1 MTVTIREA
9 RETDADAVSKI
20 CLLTAQGGQ
29 SADDLH
35 DFKELPGLTY
45 AVPYVKLPT
54 TLGFV
59 MVDDK
64 NTGSGDGSGE
74 VVGYIL
80 ASRNSRD
87 FDRYAAEHWWPALAE
102 KYPPSL
108 AKKPAD
114 KEFMELFR
122 NMHGKSDAR
131 VSYGAANMH
140 INMLEPYQRQG
151 WGSRLIGKMVE
162 ALRKE
167 DPDGG
172 VTLGMD
178 PRNLGVREF
187 YEKFGFESFEGGKFN
202 ELGLKFSKA
211 KVTSTI

>member
-9 RETDADAVSKI
+9 RETDADALSRI
-20 CLLTAQGGQ
+20 CLLTAKGGQ

-35 DFKELPGLTY
+35 DFKELPGLIY

-64 NTGSGDGSGE
+64 DSEDGSGE
-74 VVGYIL
+74 VVGYAL
-80 ASRNSRD
+80 ASRKTRE
-87 FDRYAAEHWWPALAE
+87 FEHYAAEHWWPALAE

-108 AKKPAD
+108 AQKPAD

-122 NMHGKSDAR
+122 HMHSKSDAR
-131 VSYGAANMH
+131 VAYGAANMH

-151 WGSRLIGKMVE
+151 WGSKLIGKMVE
-162 ALRKE
+162 TLRLQ
-167 DPDGG
+167 DPNGG
-172 VTLGMD
+172 VTLGLD
-178 PRNLGVREF
+178 PRNLAVREF

-211 KVTSTI
+211 KNLAM

>member
-1 MTVTIREA
+1 MTLTIREA
-9 RETDADAVSKI
+9 RETDADAVSRI
-20 CLLTAQGGQ
+20 CLLTAKGGQ

-59 MVDDK
+59 LVDDH
-64 NTGSGDGSGE
+64 NSSSDDDPGE
-74 VVGYIL
+74 VVGYVL
-80 ASRNSRD
+80 ASRNSRE
-87 FDRYAAEHWWPALAE
+87 FDHYTAEHWWPALAE

-114 KEFMELFR
+114 KEFMEFFS
-122 NMHGKSDAR
+122 NPHGKSDAR

-151 WGSRLIGKMVE
+151 WGSKLIGKIVE

-178 PRNLGVREF
+178 PRNLGVRAF

-211 KVTSTI
+211 KNLPI